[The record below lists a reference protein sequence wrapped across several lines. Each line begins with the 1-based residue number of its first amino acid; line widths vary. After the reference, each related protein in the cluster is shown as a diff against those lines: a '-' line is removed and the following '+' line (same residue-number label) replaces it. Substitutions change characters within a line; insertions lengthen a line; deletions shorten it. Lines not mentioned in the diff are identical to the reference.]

1 MPVTRTLRIIGAP
14 GVPVEAAPP
23 PVLPARNKTS
33 KPDAA
38 KADVATETEE
48 TP

>member
-14 GVPVEAAPP
+14 DAPVEAATP
-23 PVLPARNKTS
+23 PVLPARKTS

>member
-14 GVPVEAAPP
+14 DAPVEAAT
-23 PVLPARNKTS
+23 PVLPARKTS